1 MDKSYD
7 GQYIWIIGASS
18 GIGNALALELA
29 KRGATLALSARRQDA
44 LETLKNQCE
53 GENHIVVPCD
63 VAETDSTR
71 QAFETIQSHF
81 PQLDSCIFMAAIYN
95 PHDGKP
101 KEISFIQNMI
111 RVNIGGAYN
120 VLDSIT
126 PYYKSRQKGQIAICA
141 SVAGFRGLPTG
152 QPYCSTKAALI
163 NLCESLKI
171 DLGKSNI
178 DVKVINPGFV
188 KTPLTDKNEFPMPMI
203 ITADNAAN
211 CIANDLLTK
220 KFEIHF
226 PKRFTYLM
234 KIIRLLP
241 HWLYFLLASKIKQ
254 Y

>member
-1 MDKSYD
+1 MNKPYD
-7 GQYIWIIGASS
+7 GKYIWIIGASS

-29 KRGATLALSARRQDA
+29 KRGATLALSARRQDQ
-44 LETLKNQCE
+44 LETLKNECE
-53 GENHIVVPCD
+53 GDHHIVVPCD
-63 VAETDSTR
+63 VAEIDSTR
-71 QAFETIQSHF
+71 QAFETIQSQF
-81 PQLDSCIFMAAIYN
+81 PQLDSCIFMAAIYS

-120 VLDSIT
+120 VLDSIV
-126 PYYKSRQKGQIAICA
+126 PYYESRQAGQIAICG

-188 KTPLTDKNEFPMPMI
+188 KTPLTDKNEFPMPMM
-203 ITADNAAN
+203 ITADKAAN

-241 HWLYFLLASKIKQ
+241 NWLYFPLASKIK
-254 Y
+254 